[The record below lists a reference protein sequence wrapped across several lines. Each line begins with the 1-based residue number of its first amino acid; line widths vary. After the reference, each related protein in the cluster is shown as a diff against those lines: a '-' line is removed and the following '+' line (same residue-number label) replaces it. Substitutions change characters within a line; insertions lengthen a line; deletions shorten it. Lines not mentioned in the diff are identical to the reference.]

1 MILGR
6 IKAIQKV
13 EMKRVLRLA
22 ALLAGI
28 ALVLLWL
35 VEFIEFTNFL
45 HSGGL
50 HWSFDIFRENPVM
63 GTRWGLWLS
72 GAGILI
78 SGAIISFFGEQ
89 RGGAKSN

>member
-1 MILGR
+1 
-6 IKAIQKV
+6 
-13 EMKRVLRLA
+13 MKRFLRWA

-28 ALVLLWL
+28 ALILLWL

-50 HWSFDIFRENPVM
+50 HWSLDIFRENPMM

-78 SGAIISFFGEQ
+78 SGAIISFF
-89 RGGAKSN
+89 AK